1 LFIRLWWIA
10 FLLLIS
16 LASSAGYGFQK
27 GNEAPYAGPSMIK
40 LDEGGMG
47 YLTLVPI
54 QADQSGGNTTLVRLA
69 ALGLEISSGVNA
81 PGYTLV
87 LSNPGSQRSLML
99 AQAKGGEEFEEEEV
113 VDTIPDPLKPINQV
127 LFQVNDKL
135 YVFFFRPVAIGYNAV
150 VPQRVRVGV
159 RNMFVNVLFP
169 VRFVN
174 CLLQGKVEGAFS
186 EMGRFLL
193 NTFCGAIGFVD
204 VASEGGAFKR
214 YDEDL
219 GQTLG
224 VYGAGPGFYLF
235 WPVIGPSSARDT
247 VGLVGDY
254 LLTPL
259 TYIETAGALIGV
271 VVFWQLNNIS
281 LRVEDYDAFR
291 RAAIDPY
298 SAMRNAFYQNRK
310 AEINR

>member
-1 LFIRLWWIA
+1 
-10 FLLLIS
+10 
-16 LASSAGYGFQK
+16 
-27 GNEAPYAGPSMIK
+27 MIK
-40 LDEGGMG
+40 LDEGGRA
-47 YLTLVPI
+47 YVTLVPI
-54 QADQSGGNTTLVRLA
+54 RADPPGGNPTLGRLA
-69 ALGLEISSGVNA
+69 ALGLEMSSRVDA

-99 AQAKGGEEFEEEEV
+99 AQAKGDEEFEQEEV
-113 VDTIPDPLKPINQV
+113 VDTIPDPLKPINRV

-135 YVFFFRPVAIGYNAV
+135 YVLFFRPAAIGYKAV
-150 VPQRVRVGV
+150 VPERVRVGM
-159 RNMFVNVLFP
+159 RNMFANVLFP

-193 NTFCGAIGFVD
+193 NTFCGGIGFID

-224 VYGAGPGFYLF
+224 VYGAGPGFYIF
-235 WPVIGPSSARDT
+235 WPVMGPSSARDT
-247 VGLVGDY
+247 VGMVGDY

-259 TYIETAGALIGV
+259 TYIETTGTLIGV
-271 VVFWQLNNIS
+271 IVFWQLNDIS
-281 LRVEDYDAFR
+281 LRVDDYDAFR

-298 SAMRNAFYQNRK
+298 AAMRDAFYQNRK
-310 AEINR
+310 AEIKE

>member
-1 LFIRLWWIA
+1 
-10 FLLLIS
+10 
-16 LASSAGYGFQK
+16 
-27 GNEAPYAGPSMIK
+27 
-40 LDEGGMG
+40 MG
-47 YLTLVPI
+47 DVTLVPI
-54 QADQSGGNTTLVRLA
+54 QADQLGDNTSLVHPG
-69 ALGLEISSGVNA
+69 ALGLEISTGPES
-81 PGYTLV
+81 PGYTLI
-87 LSNPGSQRSLML
+87 LSNSGSQQTLAL
-99 AQAKGGEEFEEEEV
+99 AQGKGDEEFKEEEV
-113 VDTIPDPLKPINQV
+113 IDTIPDPLKPINQV

-135 YVFFFRPVAIGYNAV
+135 YLVFFRPVAIGYRAV

-159 RNMFVNVLFP
+159 KNMITNALFP

-174 CLLQGKVEGAFS
+174 CLLQAKVEGAFS

-204 VASEGGAFKR
+204 VASESGAFKR

-224 VYGAGPGFYLF
+224 FYGAGPGFYIF
-235 WPVIGPSSARDT
+235 WPVLGPSSARDS

-254 LLTPL
+254 FVSPL
-259 TYIETAGALIGV
+259 TYIETTGALIGV

-298 SAMRNAFYQNRK
+298 VAMKNAYYQNRK

>member
-1 LFIRLWWIA
+1 LFKRLWWVA
-10 FLLLIS
+10 LLLLIS
-16 LASSAGYGFQK
+16 LASSAGYGFQE
-27 GNEAPYAGPSMIK
+27 GDEPPYAGPSPIK
-40 LDEGGMG
+40 LDEWRMG
-47 YLTLVPI
+47 DVTLVQL
-54 QADQSGGNTTLVRLA
+54 QADQPGDNTSLA
-69 ALGLEISSGVNA
+69 RPAVLGLQISTGAEA

-87 LSNPGSQRSLML
+87 LANSGSQHTRAL
-99 AQAKGGEEFEEEEV
+99 AQGKEDEEFEKEEV

-135 YVFFFRPVAIGYNAV
+135 YVFFFRPVAIGYKAV
-150 VPQRVRVGV
+150 VPQRVRVGM

-193 NTFCGAIGFVD
+193 NTFCGGIGFVD

-224 VYGAGPGFYLF
+224 VYGVGPGFYIF
-235 WPVIGPSSARDT
+235 WPVLGPSSSRDT

-259 TYIETAGALIGV
+259 TYIETTGALIGV
-271 VVFWQLNNIS
+271 FVFWQLNDIS

-298 SAMRNAFYQNRK
+298 AAMKSAFYQNRK

>member
-1 LFIRLWWIA
+1 LLRRLWWIA

-27 GNEAPYAGPSMIK
+27 GNEAPYAGPSPIK
-40 LDEGGMG
+40 LDEWRMG
-47 YLTLVPI
+47 DVTLVPI
-54 QADQSGGNTTLVRLA
+54 QVDQPGGNTTLVHPA
-69 ALGLEISSGVNA
+69 TLGLQIFTGAEA

-87 LSNPGSQRSLML
+87 LSNSGSQRTVVL
-99 AQAKGGEEFEEEEV
+99 AQGKGDEEFEEEEV
-113 VDTIPDPLKPINQV
+113 GDTIPDPLKPINQV

-193 NTFCGAIGFVD
+193 NTFCGGIGFVD

-214 YDEDL
+214 YDEDF

-224 VYGAGPGFYLF
+224 VYGVGPGFYIF
-235 WPVIGPSSARDT
+235 WPVMGPSSARDT

-271 VVFWQLNNIS
+271 VVFLQLNDIS

-298 SAMRNAFYQNRK
+298 AAMRSAFYQNRK

>member
-1 LFIRLWWIA
+1 MVEVRVI
-10 FLLLIS
+10 
-16 LASSAGYGFQK
+16 
-27 GNEAPYAGPSMIK
+27 P
-40 LDEGGMG
+40 MG
-47 YLTLVPI
+47 
-54 QADQSGGNTTLVRLA
+54 ADQLADNTSLVHPA
-69 ALGLEISSGVNA
+69 APGLEISSGVDA

-87 LSNPGSQRSLML
+87 LSNSGSQQSLVL
-99 AQAKGGEEFEEEEV
+99 AQGKGDEEFEEEEV
-113 VDTIPDPLKPINQV
+113 VDTIPDPLKPVNRV

-135 YVFFFRPVAIGYNAV
+135 YVFFFRPVAIGYKAV

-193 NTFCGAIGFVD
+193 NTFCGGIGFVD

-214 YDEDL
+214 YDEDF

-235 WPVIGPSSARDT
+235 WPVLGPSSARDT
-247 VGLVGDY
+247 VGTVGDY

-259 TYIETAGALIGV
+259 TYIETTGALIGV

-298 SAMRNAFYQNRK
+298 AAMKNAFYQNRK